1 MTHRPSSC
9 VSPFVAGALFLV
21 LASLANVASALA
33 LPELMAVL
41 AQRRGGEASFVEQR
55 YVKGLDQPLRS
66 TGTLSFVAPDRFTRS
81 TLEPRAESVS
91 VEGNAVTMKRGGR
104 TRVLTLDAV
113 PEAAALVEAVR
124 GTLTGN
130 AATLQRLFRTALG
143 GSAEQWVLDL
153 TPIEV
158 SLYNQVR
165 IVRLMGR
172 RADVL
177 SVEVQLADGD
187 RSVMA
192 ITPMVAS
199 TSPAAASAS
208 SAAPRAAVPAAS
220 AP

>member
-1 MTHRPSSC
+1 MTHRHPSR
-9 VSPFVAGALFLV
+9 VRAWVAGGVFLL
-21 LASLANVASALA
+21 LASLANLASALA

-55 YVKGLDQPLRS
+55 FVKGLDQPLRS

-130 AATLQRLFRTALG
+130 GATLQRLFRTALG
-143 GSAEQWVLDL
+143 GTTEQWVLDL

-165 IVRLMGR
+165 IVRLMGK

-199 TSPAAASAS
+199 AAPVAAPASRAVAAAASA
-208 SAAPRAAVPAAS
+208 P
-220 AP
+220 

>member
-1 MTHRPSSC
+1 MTHSPSSR
-9 VSPFVAGALFLV
+9 VRPFVAGALFFV
-21 LASLANVASALA
+21 LASLADLASALA

-113 PEAAALVEAVR
+113 PEAAAMVEAVR

-143 GSAEQWVLDL
+143 GSTEQWVLDL

-199 TSPAAASAS
+199 GAAVPAS
-208 SAAPRAAVPAAS
+208 APRAVVPAAS

>member
-1 MTHRPSSC
+1 MTHSPSSR
-9 VSPFVAGALFLV
+9 VRPLVASALFFA
-21 LASLANVASALA
+21 LASLADLASALA

-113 PEAAALVEAVR
+113 PEAAAMVEAVR

-143 GSAEQWVLDL
+143 GSTEQWVLDL

-199 TSPAAASAS
+199 TAPAPAS
-208 SAAPRAAVPAAS
+208 APRAAAPAAS

>member
-1 MTHRPSSC
+1 MKNRSDFRP
-9 VSPFVAGALFLV
+9 FAATATALFLLLTA
-21 LASLANVASALA
+21 LASSASALT

-55 YVKGLDQPLRS
+55 FVKGLDQPLRS

-104 TRVLTLDAV
+104 TRVLALDAV
-113 PEAAALVEAVR
+113 PEAAAMVEAVR

-130 AATLQRLFRTALG
+130 APTLQRLFRTALG
-143 GSAEQWVLDL
+143 GTPEQWVLDL

-192 ITPMVAS
+192 ITPMGAS
-199 TSPAAASAS
+199 TAPPV
-208 SAAPRAAVPAAS
+208 AAPRAAVPAAS
-220 AP
+220 AASAP